1 MKAVDLVKFV
11 CKQDQITA
19 AKQVKPERKHL
30 VLTEQFYN
38 DLYTDMTSR
47 SHFEVDPKYIK
58 IVKGWETPLKIEE
71 LEKKVKDGYWVYT
84 FFFSVDY
91 HEFQWHPNRKK
102 ALKAFNALRN
112 DMFCGAKLLLYV
124 DDMGILNVEV

>member
-47 SHFEVDPKYIK
+47 SHFEVDSKYIK

-91 HEFQWHPNRKK
+91 HEFQWHSNRKK
-102 ALKAFNALRN
+102 ALKAFKALRN
-112 DMFCGAKLLLYV
+112 EMFCGAKLLLYV
-124 DDMGILNVEV
+124 DDIGIINVEV